1 MTQPAA
7 PVTLG
12 VPNNLGKGRLFP
24 ARVRS
29 VAVTSEDDDRHRC
42 VSSRR
47 AVWWPGRRCSTVAAV
62 QVLICDDDWRLRR
75 LYRRHFQWEG
85 MDVIEASDGR
95 QCIDLA
101 QSEQPA
107 LIVLDLSMPRQGGL
121 STLPHLRELCSH
133 IPVVV
138 VTTHA
143 SDQIF
148 DRSRK
153 LGAAAC
159 FTKPGFLAQI
169 PDVVE
174 EYAKAS

>member
-1 MTQPAA
+1 M
-7 PVTLG
+7 
-12 VPNNLGKGRLFP
+12 
-24 ARVRS
+24 
-29 VAVTSEDDDRHRC
+29 
-42 VSSRR
+42 
-47 AVWWPGRRCSTVAAV
+47 

-75 LYRRHFQWEG
+75 LYGQHFQWAG

-101 QSEQPA
+101 QSEKPD
-107 LIVLDLSMPRQGGL
+107 LIVLDLSMPKWGGL
-121 STLPHLRELCSH
+121 ATLPHLREVCSD

-138 VTTHA
+138 VTAYATA
-143 SDQIF
+143 QIL

-153 LGAAAC
+153 LGATAC

-174 EYAKAS
+174 EYGRASLN